1 MKKKLLNTYLEH
13 SENYIILNLMLGV
26 MEFLNNPLKL
36 IFMIIPVGTYA
47 IALHYKEYLEL
58 PFIPDEII
66 PEYNIFLTVLLLTMF
81 VFLTLAVIET
91 VGRTL
96 HNKETAIFREA
107 FEGTNE
113 NKEKIHLLYKRKK
126 GDGIERRIYSHT
138 IQDEWN
144 NKNVYLK
151 ILKIFDEHFKV
162 DKFVMDMNNS
172 RITIM
177 KTEKGFIKP
186 IKENYHDENLDKEL
200 EENMEELL
208 DIVVLGRACRNTAN
222 IKNRQPIGTMFV
234 KAEKAMDSFYTD
246 IIADELNVKEVKFAD
261 DVESFISYSFKP
273 QLRTVGPKYGKLLNG
288 IRQALNEIDGTKAMN
303 ELRANGVLV
312 LDIDGNKVELT
323 EEDLLIET
331 AQTEGYVTET
341 DGTTSVV
348 LDTNLTPEL
357 IEEGFVREIISKV
370 QTMRK
375 EAGFEVMDKICI
387 YAKDNEKIEGI
398 MKAHEEEIKGEVLAE
413 NIVFGETDGYV
424 KDWNI
429 NKEQVTLAVTRL

>member
-1 MKKKLLNTYLEH
+1 MKGDTMKKKLLNTYLEH

-26 MEFLNNPLKL
+26 MEFRNNPLKL

-200 EENMEELL
+200 EE
-208 DIVVLGRACRNTAN
+208 
-222 IKNRQPIGTMFV
+222 
-234 KAEKAMDSFYTD
+234 
-246 IIADELNVKEVKFAD
+246 
-261 DVESFISYSFKP
+261 
-273 QLRTVGPKYGKLLNG
+273 
-288 IRQALNEIDGTKAMN
+288 IR
-303 ELRANGVLV
+303 
-312 LDIDGNKVELT
+312 
-323 EEDLLIET
+323 
-331 AQTEGYVTET
+331 
-341 DGTTSVV
+341 
-348 LDTNLTPEL
+348 
-357 IEEGFVREIISKV
+357 
-370 QTMRK
+370 
-375 EAGFEVMDKICI
+375 
-387 YAKDNEKIEGI
+387 
-398 MKAHEEEIKGEVLAE
+398 
-413 NIVFGETDGYV
+413 
-424 KDWNI
+424 
-429 NKEQVTLAVTRL
+429 